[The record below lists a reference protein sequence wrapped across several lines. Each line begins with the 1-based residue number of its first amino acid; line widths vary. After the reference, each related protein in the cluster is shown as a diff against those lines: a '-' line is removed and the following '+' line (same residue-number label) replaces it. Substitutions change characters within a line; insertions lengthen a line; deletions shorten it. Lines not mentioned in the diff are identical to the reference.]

1 VRLIGQQG
9 SRFVREEMSMDY
21 IYDYMLHLLTE
32 YAKLLRYKPTVPEK
46 AVEICTESI
55 ACPAQGLH
63 RDCMMD
69 SMERHVASFEPCTLP
84 PQFTPEEAK
93 GIADRE
99 ADVLRKVENME
110 G

>member
-1 VRLIGQQG
+1 
-9 SRFVREEMSMDY
+9 MDY

-93 GIADRE
+93 EIADRE
-99 ADVLRKVENME
+99 ADVLRNIENME

>member
-1 VRLIGQQG
+1 
-9 SRFVREEMSMDY
+9 MSMDY

-32 YAKLLRYKPTVPEK
+32 YAKLLRYKPTIPEN
-46 AVEICTESI
+46 AVEICTESM

-69 SMERHVASFEPCTLP
+69 SMEKHVAGFDPCTLP
-84 PQFTPEEAK
+84 PPFTAEEAK
-93 GIADRE
+93 AIADRE
-99 ADVLRKVENME
+99 AEVLRKVEKME

>member
-1 VRLIGQQG
+1 
-9 SRFVREEMSMDY
+9 MSMDY

-32 YAKLLRYKPTVPEK
+32 YAKLLRYKPTIQEN
-46 AVEICTESI
+46 AVEICTESM

-69 SMERHVASFEPCTLP
+69 SMERNVAGFDPCTLP
-84 PQFTPEEAK
+84 PPFTAEEAK
-93 GIADRE
+93 VIADRE
-99 ADVLRKVENME
+99 AEVLRKVEKME